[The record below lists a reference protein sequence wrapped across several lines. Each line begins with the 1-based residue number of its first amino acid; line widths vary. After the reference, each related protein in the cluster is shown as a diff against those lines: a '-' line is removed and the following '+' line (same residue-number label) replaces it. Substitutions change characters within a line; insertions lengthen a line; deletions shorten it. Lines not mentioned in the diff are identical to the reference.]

1 MTSGPLRLRITAEA
15 SNLAVAR
22 TFIGTA
28 LRVLERP
35 ESVIDDLRLAV
46 SELLTVLVRENQGP
60 IGLELTISEHDLQV
74 TVTGPTT
81 LPPLPADITKMVGM
95 LAHDGLELSDS
106 SWVIRVSRE

>member
-28 LRVLERP
+28 LRVLEQP
-35 ESVIDDLRLAV
+35 ESKVDDLRLAV
-46 SELLTVLVRENQGP
+46 SELLTVLVKENQGP
-60 IGLELTISEHDLQV
+60 IELELTMSEHELR
-74 TVTGPTT
+74 TAISGPTT
-81 LPPLPADITKMVGM
+81 LPSLPAEITKMVGM
-95 LAHDGLELSDS
+95 LAPDGLELGNS